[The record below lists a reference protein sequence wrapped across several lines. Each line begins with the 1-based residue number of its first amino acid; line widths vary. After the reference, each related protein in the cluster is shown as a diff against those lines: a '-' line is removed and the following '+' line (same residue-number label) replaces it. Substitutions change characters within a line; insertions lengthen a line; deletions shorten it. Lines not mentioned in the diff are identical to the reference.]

1 MRIKLRLPNG
11 ENLILMVDPNEKAQY
26 LFDFVNIQDKDMGF
40 ENDDLRSMSIMR
52 PYDKLNLTEL
62 KNQTLKEA
70 FEGSDSQTLVVAE
83 L

>member
-26 LFDFVNIQDKDMGF
+26 LFDFVNIQDRDMGF

-62 KNQTLKEA
+62 KNKTLKEI